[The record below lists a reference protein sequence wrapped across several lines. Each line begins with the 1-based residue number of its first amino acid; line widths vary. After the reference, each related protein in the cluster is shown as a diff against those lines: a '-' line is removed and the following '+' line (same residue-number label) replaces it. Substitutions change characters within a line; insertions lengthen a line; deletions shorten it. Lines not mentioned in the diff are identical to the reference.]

1 MKELKTKR
9 LLIVPLSIEQLSDK
23 MKKEQDEH
31 MRKAYAEMLIGCTE
45 HPNERLWYTDWQIYL
60 RGGTPIGSLGF
71 KGPPIN
77 GEVEIGY
84 GIDEAYRNKG
94 YSTEAVK
101 AAMNW
106 AFSRDQVYFVTA
118 ETEPDNAASR
128 RVLEKLAFSPWGMG
142 KEGPRFEKER
152 HASTWMSVYLSVGMC
167 FGASIG
173 LALGNLSI
181 GMAVGMCFGVAVGA
195 SLDNRDRN
203 KRAAF
208 RAARDRGRAI
218 GDL

>member
-1 MKELKTKR
+1 MKELTTKR
-9 LLIVPLSIEQLSDK
+9 LRIVPLTNEQLSEK

-45 HPNERLWYTDWQIYL
+45 YPKEQLWYTDWQIYL
-60 RGGTPIGSLGF
+60 REDGAPIGSLGF
-71 KGPPIN
+71 KGSPEN

-84 GIDEAYRNKG
+84 GIDESFRNKG
-94 YSTEAVK
+94 YTTEAVK

-106 AFSRDQVYFVTA
+106 ACSKDGVYFITA
-118 ETEPDNAASR
+118 EAEQDNAASQ
-128 RVLEKLAFSPWGMG
+128 RVLEKREFSPAGTG

-152 HASTWMSVYLSVGMC
+152 RASNWMSVYLSVGMC

-181 GMAVGMCFGVAVGA
+181 GMAIGMCLGVAVGS
-195 SLDNRDRN
+195 SLDSRDKK
-203 KRAAF
+203 KRAEF
-208 RAARDRGRAI
+208 RTARGCQKI
-218 GDL
+218 I